1 MSETSYRFA
10 RVSFRVFRNVKIL
23 FVRRNKRRLYRVMKL
38 QRLKADLDLIR
49 TRLCDTLKHPVMD
62 LLSTNWK
69 HATTPQ
75 YNPVNTIVLYFDSLS
90 PGNNL
95 YLDHDYA
102 STYKGV
108 ESCVH
113 STEIEAS
120 LPIYRPIKR
129 VQLSRVLELVA

>member
-1 MSETSYRFA
+1 
-10 RVSFRVFRNVKIL
+10 
-23 FVRRNKRRLYRVMKL
+23 MKL
-38 QRLKADLDLIR
+38 QRLKADLDSRNLPNQN
-49 TRLCDTLKHPVMD
+49 DTLKHPVMD
-62 LLSTNWK
+62 LFSTNWK
-69 HATTPQ
+69 HATTQ

-113 STEIEAS
+113 STKIEAS
-120 LPIYRPIKR
+120 LPIHRPIKR